1 MGRYWECF
9 INRNN
14 RNHPILLKVVKELG
28 KKSWGRCAELKI
40 VEIPNGIEYEIDN
53 YDGVE
58 TVHEKHRSW

>member
-1 MGRYWECF
+1 
-9 INRNN
+9 
-14 RNHPILLKVVKELG
+14 VKELG